1 MPPSTTIAVST
12 SAADAAADAGG
23 VATPAQRELSL
34 RAVLTGVLLGVVL
47 TPSNVYAGLKIGWA
61 FNMSIIALL
70 IGFGFWQGMMARSR
84 LAAGWTLHESN
95 INQTVASAAA
105 SIISGGLVA
114 PIPAYTLLTGNALDA
129 LPMMAWVFSVS
140 FLGIWIAWYLR
151 PSLMDDPGMT
161 FPEGM
166 ATLETLRHA
175 YSHGAEAMRR
185 LLALAA
191 AALSSALV
199 KWVDTF
205 YQPLPRWSPNLQWER
220 LTFSLDPSLLLLG
233 FGAIIGIRVGLSL
246 LLGAL
251 LAWGGIAPWL
261 LSRGLVALPDGATGP
276 QFAVLVEWLL
286 WPGASLMVSA
296 TLASLAL
303 RLWRQR
309 SVLLAGRKP
318 GARRPAVL
326 PALALALA
334 AALVVALQ
342 ASLFDIA
349 LPVALMT
356 VPLALFLAAVAARV
370 VGATGIAP
378 IGAIGQLSQLSFGVL
393 APGQMAVNLMSANTA
408 GGAAGQCTDLMND
421 FKVGRAIGA
430 TPWKQV
436 AAQVIGIAVG
446 SIVGVLV
453 YKALI
458 PDPKAMLLTE
468 QWPAPAVATWKA
480 VAQTLG
486 AGLSALSESMR
497 WAILAGCVAGMLLG
511 VLEVALPL
519 RRARFL
525 PSAAALGLA
534 FVLPASVSLMM
545 ALGALLTWLA
555 GLRWP
560 GLTRDYAITVAAGL
574 IAGES
579 MTGVGASLWQLTHAP

>member
-1 MPPSTTIAVST
+1 MPPPSSTI
-12 SAADAAADAGG
+12 SAADHHAAVAGG
-23 VATPAQRELSL
+23 IDTPAQRELSL

-70 IGFGFWQGMMARSR
+70 IGFGFWQGLAARSR

-151 PSLMDDPGMT
+151 PSLMDDPAMT

-191 AALSSALV
+191 AALASALV

-220 LTFSLDPSLLLLG
+220 LTFSVDPSMLLLG

-261 LSRGLVALPDGATGP
+261 LSQGLVTLPQGATGP

-309 SVLLAGRKP
+309 SVLLSGRKP

-436 AAQVIGIAVG
+436 AAQIIGIAVG

-486 AGLSALSESMR
+486 AGLSALPYSVR
-497 WAILAGCVAGMLLG
+497 WAILGGCVAGLALG
-511 VLEVALPL
+511 LLEVALPL

-545 ALGALLTWLA
+545 SLGALLTWLA